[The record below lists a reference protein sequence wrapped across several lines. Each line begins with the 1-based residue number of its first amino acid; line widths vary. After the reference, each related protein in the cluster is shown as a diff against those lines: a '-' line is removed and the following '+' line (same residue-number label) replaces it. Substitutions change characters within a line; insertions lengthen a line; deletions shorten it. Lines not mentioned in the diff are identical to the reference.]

1 MGHGSM
7 LEGCIQGIEDN
18 WFQGRISD
26 SAYEL
31 ERAFNSGERIVVGA
45 NRFKEGNDDDSLDL
59 LRISQEQE
67 KEQRHRLAMV
77 RKDRNDGAVLAAREQ
92 LQRDASQPD
101 VNLMPALINAA
112 NSYVTLGEMMSS
124 LGEVFGRHVEVPV
137 I

>member
-1 MGHGSM
+1 
-7 LEGCIQGIEDN
+7 
-18 WFQGRISD
+18 
-26 SAYEL
+26 
-31 ERAFNSGERIVVGA
+31 VVGA
-45 NRFKEGNDDDSLDL
+45 NRFKEGNEDDSLDL

-67 KEQRHRLAMV
+67 KEQRHRLATV
-77 RKDRNDGAVLAAREQ
+77 RQDRNDVAVSEARQQ
-92 LQRDASQPD
+92 LQRDASEAD

>member
-1 MGHGSM
+1 
-7 LEGCIQGIEDN
+7 
-18 WFQGRISD
+18 
-26 SAYEL
+26 
-31 ERAFNSGERIVVGA
+31 
-45 NRFKEGNDDDSLDL
+45 
-59 LRISQEQE
+59 
-67 KEQRHRLAMV
+67 V

>member
-1 MGHGSM
+1 
-7 LEGCIQGIEDN
+7 
-18 WFQGRISD
+18 
-26 SAYEL
+26 
-31 ERAFNSGERIVVGA
+31 VVGA
-45 NRFKEGNDDDSLDL
+45 NRFKEGNEDDSLDL

-67 KEQRHRLAMV
+67 KEQRHRLATV
-77 RKDRNDGAVLAAREQ
+77 RHDRNDVAVAEARQQ
-92 LQRDASQPD
+92 LQRDASQSD

>member
-1 MGHGSM
+1 METISEDAVSLKKLAQIFDDAY
-7 LEGCIQGIEDN
+7 LEVD
-18 WFQGRISD
+18 RS
-26 SAYEL
+26 
-31 ERAFNSGERIVVGA
+31 SGERIVVGA

-67 KEQRHRLAMV
+67 KEQRHRLAAV
-77 RKDRNDGAVLAAREQ
+77 RQDRNDGAVLEAREQ
-92 LQRDASQPD
+92 LQRDASQSD